1 MQAEFNA
8 NRRAEWE
15 AKNKLKG
22 TDQWMLPSVMAKI
35 DKKAKKH
42 NKRNKSE
49 KKSKKDKKRH
59 RRRSSSSSSST
70 EEDLKQK
77 KRSKKKKK
85 KQKHS
90 TSSSSSSSDS
100 EDEWVEKKSAVETK
114 PAAPVQ
120 PTRDDWMSGML
131 IPTYGKEKKKEEHKG
146 RKAPNAKDDYVEYD
160 PSKCDREL
168 NRHWKN
174 GNNGLPSAFKR
185 PDSDDDDTA
194 SASTRYSAP
203 QASSSKSGNWRKRNE
218 MLEDHKDMEATVQS
232 SQSSS
237 SEASEPED
245 ESQEPTLSNSDFLT
259 DQQINELAAK
269 VIKAELLGDDDRAKE
284 LNEKLVRARDFRT
297 NYKERQVAKAKS
309 KEGKPRRAAEE
320 EDERVLLTKTNAKGY
335 SRPLQ
340 QGDPDADKWGGRQG
354 RKVKK
359 QKVATH
365 VDGERLRFFGD
376 DDKYTLKQMF
386 EAEKMT
392 TSAESDS
399 QFMKVAA
406 KLRNKND
413 DLEDIFSEEAQ
424 KRVGDEVN
432 EERERSTAIRE
443 HQEMQRCLENCDRCF
458 DSPKMEKQLIVSLG
472 ENSYISLPSHEGL
485 QMGHCL
491 ICPMQH
497 VSCTTMLDEDVW
509 EEVNHFMKSLVKM
522 FRKQGKDCIFFET
535 VRYLNRK
542 PHMTIHCVPS
552 REFEMAAFYFKKA
565 IQESEAEW
573 AQNRQLVDLK
583 KEKKTL
589 RQIIPKG
596 LPYFWVDFG
605 DGQGFA
611 HIVEDQ
617 ERFPSNFAQEI
628 IGGMLGLDAHTWRR
642 PRKEQNPISKVKQF
656 ADWWAPYES
665 K

>member
-1 MQAEFNA
+1 MKKQ
-8 NRRAEWE
+8 
-15 AKNKLKG
+15 LKG

-35 DKKAKKH
+35 DKAAKKV
-42 NKRNKSE
+42 KKSKSE
-49 KKSKKDKKRH
+49 KKSKSRKKDKKS
-59 RRRSSSSSSST
+59 RRKRSSSSSST
-70 EEDLKQK
+70 EEDLKEK
-77 KRSKKKKK
+77 KRAKKKRKR
-85 KQKHS
+85 KHS
-90 TSSSSSSSDS
+90 TSSSSSGSDNDS
-100 EDEWVEKKSAVETK
+100 EDEWVEKGAKDVEKKKSTAPPAVPPPE
-114 PAAPVQ
+114 
-120 PTRDDWMSGML
+120 RDDWMSGMSL
-131 IPTYGKEKKKEEHKG
+131 ATYSKDKEVKK
-146 RKAPNAKDDYVEYD
+146 KAPNAKDDYVAYD

-185 PDSDDDDTA
+185 PDSDEDDDNDH
-194 SASTRYSAP
+194 R
-203 QASSSKSGNWRKRNE
+203 SSSRHVPKPSSSGNWRKRDE
-218 MLEDHKDMEATVQS
+218 EEEARKRQMATTVAS

-237 SEASEPED
+237 SEDSQSED
-245 ESQEPTLSNSDFLT
+245 EKPSTSKSEVVPEKSLSNSDFLT

-269 VIKAELLGDDDRAKE
+269 VIKAEILGDTDRAKE
-284 LNEKLVRARDFRT
+284 LNEKLVRAREFRSS
-297 NYKERQVAKAKS
+297 YKEKQTAKAKEDRNNKS
-309 KEGKPRRAAEE
+309 SRPTHDDGEE
-320 EDERVLLTKTNAKGY
+320 QVLLTKTNAKGY

-340 QGDPDADKWGGRQG
+340 GNPDADKWGGRAG

-359 QKVATH
+359 EKVTTH
-365 VDGERLRFFGD
+365 VDGERLRFFAD
-376 DDKYTLKQMF
+376 DDKYSLKQMF

-406 KLRNKND
+406 KLKNKND

-424 KRVGDEVN
+424 KKVDDGVSVD
-432 EERERSTAIRE
+432 RERSNAIRE
-443 HQEMQRCLENCDRCF
+443 HQEMARCLENCDRCF
-458 DSPKMEKQLIVSLG
+458 DSVKMEKQLIVSLG

-485 QMGHCL
+485 QVGHCL

-497 VSCTTMLDEDVW
+497 VACTTMLDEDVW
-509 EEVNHFMKSLVKM
+509 EEVNQFMKSLVKM

-542 PHMTIHCVPS
+542 PHMQIHCVPS

-583 KEKKTL
+583 KEKKAL

-628 IGGMLGLDAHTWRR
+628 IGGMLSLDAHTWRR
-642 PRKEQNPISKVKQF
+642 PRKEQNPIAKVKQF
-656 ADWWAPYES
+656 ADWWAPYEN

>member
-1 MQAEFNA
+1 
-8 NRRAEWE
+8 
-15 AKNKLKG
+15 
-22 TDQWMLPSVMAKI
+22 MLPSVMAKI

-42 NKRNKSE
+42 KRNKSE
-49 KKSKKDKKRH
+49 KKSKKDKKKRH
-59 RRRSSSSSSST
+59 RKRSSSSSSCS
-70 EEDLKQK
+70 EEDLKEK

-85 KQKHS
+85 RKHS
-90 TSSSSSSSDS
+90 TSSSSSSDSDES
-100 EDEWVEKKSAVETK
+100 QDEWVEKTTAK
-114 PAAPVQ
+114 PAKETAAEKKEEPQ
-120 PTRDDWMSGML
+120 RDDWMSGML
-131 IPTYGKEKKKEEHKG
+131 IPTYSKEKKEEKV
-146 RKAPNAKDDYVEYD
+146 RKAPNQRDDYVEYD

-174 GNNGLPSAFKR
+174 GNNGLPSTSAFKR
-185 PDSDDDDTA
+185 PDSDEDDRGATSSRNA
-194 SASTRYSAP
+194 PKASTSNR
-203 QASSSKSGNWRKRNE
+203 SGNWRKVQENVR
-218 MLEDHKDMEATVQS
+218 EDETMATTVQS
-232 SQSSS
+232 SSSS
-237 SEASEPED
+237 TSE
-245 ESQEPTLSNSDFLT
+245 ESDSGDDRPKEGEATADKEMTLTNSDFLT
-259 DQQINELAAK
+259 DHQINELAAK
-269 VIKAELLGDDDRAKE
+269 VIKAEILGDTDRAKE
-284 LNEKLVRARDFRT
+284 LNEKLARAREFRT
-297 NYKERQVAKAKS
+297 NYKERQVAKAKVH
-309 KEGKPRRAAEE
+309 KEKGGKSSRRQEE
-320 EDERVLLTKTNAKGY
+320 EEEVLLTKTNTKGY

-340 QGDPDADKWGGRQG
+340 QGNPDADKWGGRQG
-354 RKVKK
+354 RKMKK
-359 QKVATH
+359 EKVSTH
-365 VDGERLRFFGD
+365 IDGERLRFFAD
-376 DDKYTLKQMF
+376 DDKYSLKQMF

-424 KRVGDEVN
+424 KGVDDGKKD
-432 EERERSTAIRE
+432 ERERSNAIRE
-443 HQEMQRCLENCDRCF
+443 HQGMQRCLENCDRCF
-458 DSPKMEKQLIVSLG
+458 DSAKMEKQLIVSLG
-472 ENSYISLPSHEGL
+472 ENAYISLPNHEGL
-485 QMGHCL
+485 QVGHCL

-497 VSCTTMLDEDVW
+497 VACTTMLDEDVW
-509 EEVNHFMKSLVKM
+509 EEVRHFMKSLVDM

-552 REFEMAAFYFKKA
+552 KEFEMAAFYFKKA

-589 RQIIPKG
+589 RNIIPKG

-642 PRKEQNPISKVKQF
+642 PRKEHNSIAKVKQF